1 MILQEPETPLPA
13 SLEEVTSVPLTPPS
27 LGKPIRHDL
36 RIGLIGAGRVV
47 HNSVLPAYR
56 QAGITPLA
64 AADPDPEARAAAQR
78 RWGIARVFADFREML
93 DAVDLDVVDVNIRW
107 DVGLSPTRVAAVEE
121 AARRGIHVLMAKP
134 FAATYAQC
142 RAMVEAAQAGGVT
155 LAVDHN
161 TRFAPVPHG
170 IRSLIQAGV
179 TGPLISASYLYHS
192 AVGRQHTNAFDA
204 AYDNVVHAADT
215 LLTWFEQEPE
225 EVYAHWSRRVDG
237 VGSVFSGTL
246 RFADGANATILF
258 RLRHAAS
265 PPDGLRGRGRARQR
279 RRSPGRRRAAARDHA
294 ASNAALR
301 AAHAARARGRTAAAP
316 LSDAGFIPGLPRRLP
331 AGHCRGARAV
341 GERGTGAAHHA
352 HAHRAVPVGRRG
364 SPRPAGVNRRA
375 RPRRH
380 PGPPVARC
388 RSVAGRKTH
397 RCPT

>member
-1 MILQEPETPLPA
+1 MILQEPDTPPPA
-13 SLEEVTSVPLTPPS
+13 SLDEVAAVPLTPPS
-27 LGKPIRHDL
+27 LGRPIPQDV

-56 QAGITPLA
+56 QAGLTPVA
-64 AADPDPEARAAAQR
+64 AADPDPEARAAIQR
-78 RWGIARVFADFREML
+78 RWGVEHVFADFREML

-121 AARRGIHVLMAKP
+121 AARRGVHVLMAKP

-142 RAMVEAAQAGGVT
+142 RAMVDTAHAGGIT

-246 RFADGANATILF
+246 RFADGANATLLF
-258 RLRHAAS
+258 DFATRH
-265 PPDGLRGRGRARQR
+265 RRQM
-279 RRSPGRRRAAARDHA
+279 D
-294 ASNAALR
+294 
-301 AAHAARARGRTAAAP
+301 
-316 LSDAGFIPGLPRRLP
+316 FV
-331 AGHCRGARAV
+331 AV
-341 GERGTGAAHHA
+341 GERASVDGRQDAGAPPPATMRRPTLRYGPHTPRGLMVELPLRHSLMPDSFLA
-352 HAHRAVPVGRRG
+352 SRADFLQAVHEGREPWVSAAQVLRTMRTHIALSRSAAEGRPV
-364 SPRPAGVNRRA
+364 RPASIEE
-375 RPRRH
+375 
-380 PGPPVARC
+380 
-388 RSVAGRKTH
+388 SV
-397 RCPT
+397 

>member
-1 MILQEPETPLPA
+1 VILQEPETPPPA
-13 SLEEVTSVPLTPPS
+13 TLEEVAAVPLTPPS
-27 LGKPIRHDL
+27 LGKPIPQDL
-36 RIGLIGAGRVV
+36 RVGLIGAGRVV

-56 QAGITPLA
+56 QAGITPVA
-64 AADPDPEARAAAQR
+64 ASDPDPEARSAVQR
-78 RWGIARVFADFREML
+78 RWGVERVFADFRDML
-93 DAVDLDVVDVNIRW
+93 DAVNLDVVDVNIRW

-142 RAMVEAAQAGGVT
+142 RAMVDAAHAGGIT

-237 VGSVFSGTL
+237 VGSVLSGTL

-258 RLRHAAS
+258 DFATRH
-265 PPDGLRGRGRARQR
+265 RRQM
-279 RRSPGRRRAAARDHA
+279 D
-294 ASNAALR
+294 
-301 AAHAARARGRTAAAP
+301 
-316 LSDAGFIPGLPRRLP
+316 FV
-331 AGHCRGARAV
+331 AV
-341 GERGTGAAHHA
+341 GERASVDGRQDAGAPPPATM
-352 HAHRAVPVGRRG
+352 R
-364 SPRPAGVNRRA
+364 RPALRYGPHTPRGLVVELPLRHSLMPDSFLASRA
-375 RPRRH
+375 DFLQAIREGREPWVSSAQVLRTMRTH
-380 PGPPVARC
+380 IALC
-388 RSVAGRKTH
+388 RSAAEGRPV
-397 RCPT
+397 RPASIDDSA

>member
-1 MILQEPETPLPA
+1 MILQEPETPPPA
-13 SLEEVTSVPLTPPS
+13 SLEEVAAVPLTPPS
-27 LGKPIRHDL
+27 LAKPIPQDL

-56 QAGITPLA
+56 EAGLTPVA
-64 AADPDPEARAAAQR
+64 AADPDPEARAATRQ
-78 RWGIARVFADFREML
+78 RWGIERVFADFREML
-93 DAVDLDVVDVNIRW
+93 DAVDLDVVDINIRW

-142 RAMVEAAQAGGVT
+142 RAMVDAARAGGIT

-179 TGPLISASYLYHS
+179 LGPLISASYIYHS

-204 AYDNVVHAADT
+204 AFDNVVHAADT

-258 RLRHAAS
+258 DFATRH
-265 PPDGLRGRGRARQR
+265 RRQM
-279 RRSPGRRRAAARDHA
+279 D
-294 ASNAALR
+294 
-301 AAHAARARGRTAAAP
+301 
-316 LSDAGFIPGLPRRLP
+316 FV
-331 AGHCRGARAV
+331 AV
-341 GERGTGAAHHA
+341 GERASIDGRQDAGAPPPATMRRPTLRYGPHTPRGLMVELPLRHTLMPGSFLA
-352 HAHRAVPVGRRG
+352 SRADFLQAIHEGREPWVSAAQVLRTMRTHIALQQSSKEGRPV
-364 SPRPAGVNRRA
+364 RPALIEESA
-375 RPRRH
+375 
-380 PGPPVARC
+380 
-388 RSVAGRKTH
+388 
-397 RCPT
+397 

>member
-1 MILQEPETPLPA
+1 MILQEPETPPPA
-13 SLEEVTSVPLTPPS
+13 SLEEVAAVPLTPPS
-27 LGKPIRHDL
+27 LGKPIPQGY

-47 HNSVLPAYR
+47 HNSILPAYR
-56 QAGITPLA
+56 QAGITPVA
-64 AADPDPEARAAAQR
+64 AADPDPEARAAVRR
-78 RWGIARVFADFREML
+78 RWGIAQVFADFREML
-93 DAVDLDVVDVNIRW
+93 EAVDLDVVDINIRW

-121 AARRGIHVLMAKP
+121 AAKRGIHVLMAKP

-246 RFADGANATILF
+246 RFADGANATVLF
-258 RLRHAAS
+258 DFATRH
-265 PPDGLRGRGRARQR
+265 RRQM
-279 RRSPGRRRAAARDHA
+279 D
-294 ASNAALR
+294 
-301 AAHAARARGRTAAAP
+301 
-316 LSDAGFIPGLPRRLP
+316 FV
-331 AGHCRGARAV
+331 AV
-341 GERGTGAAHHA
+341 GERASVDGRQDAGAPPPATMRRPTLRYGPHTPRGLVVELPLRHSLMPDSFLA
-352 HAHRAVPVGRRG
+352 SRADFLQAINEGREPWVNAAQVQRTMRTHIALCRSAAKGRPV
-364 SPRPAGVNRRA
+364 RPASIEASDEV
-375 RPRRH
+375 
-380 PGPPVARC
+380 
-388 RSVAGRKTH
+388 
-397 RCPT
+397 

>member
-1 MILQEPETPLPA
+1 MILQEPETPRPA
-13 SLEEVTSVPLTPPS
+13 SLDEVAAVPLTPPS
-27 LGKPIRHDL
+27 LTKPVPQGV

-56 QAGITPLA
+56 EVGLTPVA

-78 RWGIARVFADFREML
+78 RWGVERVFADFREML
-93 DAVDLDVVDVNIRW
+93 DAVDLDMVDVNIRW

-142 RAMVEAAQAGGVT
+142 RAMVDAAQAGGIT

-179 TGPLISASYLYHS
+179 LGPMISASYLYHS

-246 RFADGANATILF
+246 KFADGANATILF
-258 RLRHAAS
+258 DFATRH
-265 PPDGLRGRGRARQR
+265 RRQME
-279 RRSPGRRRAAARDHA
+279 
-294 ASNAALR
+294 
-301 AAHAARARGRTAAAP
+301 
-316 LSDAGFIPGLPRRLP
+316 FV
-331 AGHCRGARAV
+331 AV
-341 GERGTGAAHHA
+341 GERASVDGRQDAGAPPPATMRRPTLRYGPHTPRGLMVELPLRHSLMPDSFVA
-352 HAHRAVPVGRRG
+352 SRADFLQAIHEGREPWVSAAQVLRTM
-364 SPRPAGVNRRA
+364 RTHIAL
-375 RPRRH
+375 
-380 PGPPVARC
+380 C
-388 RSVAGRKTH
+388 RSAAEGR
-397 RCPT
+397 PVQPASIEDSA

>member
-1 MILQEPETPLPA
+1 MILQEPDTPPPA
-13 SLEEVTSVPLTPPS
+13 SLDEVAAVPLTPPS
-27 LGKPIRHDL
+27 LGKPIPQDV

-56 QAGITPLA
+56 QAGLTPVA
-64 AADPDPEARAAAQR
+64 AADPDPEARAVTKQ
-78 RWGIARVFADFREML
+78 RWGVERVFADFHEML

-121 AARRGIHVLMAKP
+121 AARRGVHVLMAKP

-142 RAMVEAAQAGGVT
+142 RAMVDTAHAGGIT

-246 RFADGANATILF
+246 RFADGANATLLF
-258 RLRHAAS
+258 DFATRH
-265 PPDGLRGRGRARQR
+265 RRQM
-279 RRSPGRRRAAARDHA
+279 D
-294 ASNAALR
+294 
-301 AAHAARARGRTAAAP
+301 
-316 LSDAGFIPGLPRRLP
+316 FV
-331 AGHCRGARAV
+331 AV
-341 GERGTGAAHHA
+341 GERASVDGRQDAGAPPPATMRRPTLRYGPHTPRGLMVELPLRHSLMPDSFLA
-352 HAHRAVPVGRRG
+352 SRADFLQAVRDGREPWVSAAQVLRTMRTHIALCRSAAEG
-364 SPRPAGVNRRA
+364 RLVRPASIEE
-375 RPRRH
+375 
-380 PGPPVARC
+380 
-388 RSVAGRKTH
+388 SV
-397 RCPT
+397 

>member
-1 MILQEPETPLPA
+1 MILQEPDTPPPA
-13 SLEEVTSVPLTPPS
+13 SLDEVAAVPLTPPS
-27 LGKPIRHDL
+27 LGKPIPQDV

-47 HNSVLPAYR
+47 HNSILPAYR
-56 QAGITPLA
+56 QAGITPVA
-64 AADPDPEARAAAQR
+64 AADPDPEARAVTKQ
-78 RWGIARVFADFREML
+78 RWGVERVFADFREML

-142 RAMVEAAQAGGVT
+142 RAMVDAAHAGGIT

-170 IRSLIQAGV
+170 IRSLIRAGV

-204 AYDNVVHAADT
+204 AFDNVVHAADT

-246 RFADGANATILF
+246 RFADGANATLLF
-258 RLRHAAS
+258 DFATRH
-265 PPDGLRGRGRARQR
+265 RRQM
-279 RRSPGRRRAAARDHA
+279 D
-294 ASNAALR
+294 
-301 AAHAARARGRTAAAP
+301 
-316 LSDAGFIPGLPRRLP
+316 FV
-331 AGHCRGARAV
+331 AV
-341 GERGTGAAHHA
+341 GERASVDGRQDAGAPPPATMRRPTLRYGPHTPRGLMVELPLRHSLMPDSFLA
-352 HAHRAVPVGRRG
+352 SRADFLQAVHDGREPWVSAAQVLRTMRTHIALSRSAAEGRPV
-364 SPRPAGVNRRA
+364 RPASIEE
-375 RPRRH
+375 
-380 PGPPVARC
+380 
-388 RSVAGRKTH
+388 SV
-397 RCPT
+397 